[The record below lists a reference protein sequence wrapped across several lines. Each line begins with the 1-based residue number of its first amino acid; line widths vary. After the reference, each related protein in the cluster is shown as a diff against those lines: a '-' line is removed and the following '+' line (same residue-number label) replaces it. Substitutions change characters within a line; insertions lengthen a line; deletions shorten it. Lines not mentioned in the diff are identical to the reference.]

1 MINCTKSRA
10 LVRACMQISM
20 CPCIQIC
27 CKTKTVNSTVPDTLC
42 PCIQIS
48 PDSRLLSK
56 GRREKRAQGKA
67 TGPRGMHATQQGRN
81 RQNLSSPSV
90 QVCVRAYA
98 RPWPCTSP
106 SSNNTSR
113 HDTGHAHV
121 QQRTCTCRACSIL
134 CIVGRWVRAYVLH
147 ACVQCMVRCWPGSS
161 PARTCARP
169 VHACSAP
176 CARGACSLARVSGR
190 ARTDADRRDRGVTCA
205 SRRGAREGRTASWP
219 G

>member
-1 MINCTKSRA
+1 MHAN
-10 LVRACMQISM
+10 LHVRPKAMVKDGEL
-20 CPCIQIC
+20 C

-48 PDSRLLSK
+48 PDSRLPSK

-67 TGPRGMHATQQGRN
+67 AGPRGMHATQQGRN

-121 QQRTCTCRACSIL
+121 KAWSPGGSVQNQARRE
-134 CIVGRWVRAYVLH
+134 RWAGMADASSVRAMTCGLSSVACH
-147 ACVQCMVRCWPGSS
+147 A
-161 PARTCARP
+161 
-169 VHACSAP
+169 
-176 CARGACSLARVSGR
+176 SLAN
-190 ARTDADRRDRGVTCA
+190 
-205 SRRGAREGRTASWP
+205 
-219 G
+219 

>member
-1 MINCTKSRA
+1 MRPNRA
-10 LVRACMQISM
+10 GTDRT
-20 CPCIQIC
+20 CP
-27 CKTKTVNSTVPDTLC
+27 LC
-42 PCIQIS
+42 P
-48 PDSRLLSK
+48 SK
-56 GRREKRAQGKA
+56 CA
-67 TGPRGMHATQQGRN
+67 
-81 RQNLSSPSV
+81 
-90 QVCVRAYA
+90 CVRAYA
-98 RPWPCTSP
+98 RPWPCMSP

-147 ACVQCMVRCWPGSS
+147 ACVQCMVRCRPGSS
-161 PARTCARP
+161 PARTTYVRARVRSGP

-205 SRRGAREGRTASWP
+205 SRRGAGEGHTASWP